1 MKLKKSVLI
10 DNIFQGKVYSFSY
23 YSSPE
28 KDFEPSIG
36 LTLIENEKVRIFR
49 FLRPS
54 QIEIDSRYSQH
65 NFGLEIIDM
74 SDGQMEYINLLING
88 HLENVGDFRFWVEDI
103 TEITS
108 VENKQ

>member
-1 MKLKKSVLI
+1 MRSQNSVLI
-10 DNIFQGKVYSFSY
+10 DTIFQGKVYSFNY
-23 YSSPE
+23 YLSPE
-28 KDFEPSIG
+28 KDFESSID

-74 SDGQMEYINLLING
+74 SDGQMEYVNLLING
-88 HLENVGDFRFWVEDI
+88 HLENVGDFRFWAKDI
-103 TEITS
+103 AEITS
-108 VENKQ
+108 FENEK